1 MYAWGYSFAGWI
13 GYGCAHIPA
22 SSPNAQAAWYVE
34 HQCSETVANGGARR
48 FPLAF
53 QVVPPLLVLCGSK
66 FIPFSPRWLLSQDRR
81 KEAFDIIQR
90 LHADKNDPTHLEA
103 REEYYLMEKQFEAD
117 KKLSLH
123 RSFEM
128 FRTKAN
134 RRRAL
139 LSMALM
145 VFDQFLGVYVLANYG
160 VLIYASLGLTGYTPL
175 LLNACWTTLTIF
187 GNTWTALY
195 VSSACVHGVAKHQ
208 S

>member
-1 MYAWGYSFAGWI
+1 MLVL
-13 GYGCAHIPA
+13 IP
-22 SSPNAQAAWYVE
+22 Y
-34 HQCSETVANGGARR
+34 RR

-53 QVVPPLLVLCGSK
+53 QCVPPLIVLAGSK

-81 KEAFDIIQR
+81 EEAFAIIRR
-90 LHADKNDPTHLEA
+90 LHASKNDPEELAA
-103 REEYYLMEKQFEAD
+103 REEYYLMEKQYEAD

-134 RRRAL
+134 RKRAL
-139 LSMALM
+139 LSAVLM
-145 VFDQFLGVYVLANYG
+145 IFDQFMGVYVLANYG
-160 VLIYASLGLTGYTPL
+160 VLIYGLLGLKGTVPL

-195 VSSACVHGVAKHQ
+195 VSLTPSVV
-208 S
+208 

>member
-1 MYAWGYSFAGWI
+1 MKIY
-13 GYGCAHIPA
+13 
-22 SSPNAQAAWYVE
+22 
-34 HQCSETVANGGARR
+34 RR

-53 QVVPPLLVLCGSK
+53 QCVPPLIVLLGSR

-81 KEAFDIIQR
+81 QEALDIIMR
-90 LHADKNDPTHLEA
+90 LHAEKDDPGNLAA

-117 KKLSLH
+117 KKLTLN

-128 FRTKAN
+128 FRTEAN
-134 RRRAL
+134 RKRAL

-160 VLIYASLGLTGYTPL
+160 VLIYASLGLTGTTPL

-187 GNTWTALY
+187 GNIWTALF
-195 VSSACVHGVAKHQ
+195 VSGTAHL
-208 S
+208 